1 MSTTDVWENP
11 YAQDIDKLKI
21 LEKKK
26 IEEEEKRHRKSNVSC
41 ISLVLVVGILF
52 LISTCCVVGGAY
64 LANIPAD
71 YTPDLIITATPSP
84 QPAMEP
90 SSDTLVVSM
99 AESQLNPSLITISS
113 ASAVYWSNGVR
124 SETVL
129 SNCTNRNYCHLQW
142 GTLEEV
148 TITLCV
154 KPLRAEYG
162 ESYCRTRQINRNES
176 KVTFYLDG

>member
-1 MSTTDVWENP
+1 MSTTDIWENP

-21 LEKKK
+21 AEKKK
-26 IEEEEKRHRKSNVSC
+26 IEKEEERHRKPNVSC

-64 LANIPAD
+64 LVNIPAD
-71 YTPDLIITATPSP
+71 TPDLIITATPSP
-84 QPAMEP
+84 QPVMET

-113 ASAVYWSNGVR
+113 ASAVYWSSGIR

-148 TITLCV
+148 TITLCA